1 MAPEDAPGMW
11 ELLMDKGQ
19 EEGLIPCGL
28 GARDPLRLEASMPR
42 TGMRWTIAFHQ
53 RKRDL
58 GFL

>member
-28 GARDPLRLEASMPR
+28 GARDTLRAGGLHAAVR
-42 TGMRWTIAFHQ
+42 A
-53 RKRDL
+53 
-58 GFL
+58 